1 MTRHGAKAVAVSV
14 FDRPALAA
22 AFAGPNAI
30 TNLASCGVPEVCV
43 PCELQ

>member
-30 TNLASCGVPEVCV
+30 TNLASALPSTT
-43 PCELQ
+43 QIKFR